1 MNVNTRTQFEAY
13 AMGKKETEFKIIR
26 ELVKDAR
33 RSDRELAKAV
43 GVSQPTISRFVKK
56 LENQG
61 LINEYTIIPELSKM
75 GYELLVFTFLSFAE
89 DRPELFEKAREWTK
103 KKQAVIFAN
112 NGEGCGMN
120 SIMVSIHE
128 DYTSYT
134 NLITQL
140 KRDWQP
146 NLTGEQSFVISLNR
160 SDLKT
165 KQFSFRYL
173 LANNARTE

>member
-1 MNVNTRTQFEAY
+1 
-13 AMGKKETEFKIIR
+13 
-26 ELVKDAR
+26 
-33 RSDRELAKAV
+33 
-43 GVSQPTISRFVKK
+43 
-56 LENQG
+56 
-61 LINEYTIIPELSKM
+61 
-75 GYELLVFTFLSFAE
+75 
-89 DRPELFEKAREWTK
+89 
-103 KKQAVIFAN
+103 VIFAN

-160 SDLKT
+160 SDLMI

-173 LANNARTE
+173 VANNARALKDSTPV